1 MRLTGYTWI
10 AQIRHYPESRVD
22 DASPKTMER
31 GGLRWG
37 VQLPKPIELR
47 QRNRETPRLRGRA
60 AVEQRRRRLQA
71 EPLCRDCKARGKV
84 TASTVPDHIVP
95 LAHGGSDDDS
105 NIRCL
110 CQPCHEARTAEQFG
124 FRRRIAIGFDG
135 WPVD

>member
-1 MRLTGYTWI
+1 MIPNHALMTPR
-10 AQIRHYPESRVD
+10 PD
-22 DASPKTMER
+22 MER

-124 FRRRIAIGFDG
+124 YRRRIAIGFDG